1 MGLHVHSLNNIP
13 KSENRDYFIY
23 LLEYGWHEPLGE
35 ALRKNF
41 EQMASKAAKSRSV
54 VIKGTELAHFENEV
68 FSWHKINNERDE
80 EILPAILITNAHP
93 SYFRD
98 NDMGTRMQNGLYR
111 EDEMSS
117 LKLILIPLKK
127 FCSSTT
133 EVVSLIDKLF
143 VDIEMGKDLSGF
155 KIAKEVKRGIGAAL
169 ADAIIFE
176 PNISGIG
183 FSFKKLGN
191 YFMSR

>member
-13 KSENRDYFIY
+13 KSENRDYLIY

-35 ALRKNF
+35 ALSKNF
-41 EQMASKAAKSRSV
+41 NQMAAKAAKSRSV
-54 VIKGTELAHFENEV
+54 VIRGTELAHFENEV
-68 FSWHKINNERDE
+68 FSWHQINNERDE

-98 NDMGTRMQNGLYR
+98 NNFGTGIRKGLYR
-111 EDEMSS
+111 EDDSS
-117 LKLILIPLKK
+117 NLKLILIPLKK

-133 EVVSLIDKLF
+133 EVIALIEKLF
-143 VDIEMGKDLSGF
+143 IDIEAEKDLSAF
-155 KIAKEVKRGIGAAL
+155 QIAKEVKKGIGSAL

-176 PNISGIG
+176 PNISGVG

>member
-1 MGLHVHSLNNIP
+1 MGLHVYSLNNIP
-13 KSENRDYFIY
+13 KSENRDYLIY

-35 ALRKNF
+35 ALNSNF
-41 EQMASKAAKSRSV
+41 DQMAAKAAKSRSV
-54 VIKGTELAHFENEV
+54 VIRGTELAHFENEV
-68 FSWHKINNERDE
+68 FSWHQINNERDE

-98 NDMGTRMQNGLYR
+98 NNFGIKMKNGLYR
-111 EDEMSS
+111 EDDSKN

-127 FCSSTT
+127 FCSSTI
-133 EVVSLIDKLF
+133 EVVALIEKLF
-143 VDIEMGKDLSGF
+143 IDIEAEKDLADF
-155 KIAKEVKRGIGAAL
+155 KITKEVKKGIGSAL

-176 PNISGIG
+176 PNISGVG